1 MQQARARGFTLI
13 ELMIVIAIIGI
24 LAAVAI
30 PAYQNYVARAQV
42 SEGLRMASD
51 FKTSVSRLYAET
63 ATLAPIDSG
72 AEGLPA
78 AGSVAGHYVSEISV
92 TDGVITVT
100 FDPTDSHAGV
110 AGNDIVLTPTIG
122 SGSIGWRCS
131 GSGIPWRYLP
141 SNCR

>member
-51 FKTSVSRLYAET
+51 FKTSVSQIYAET

-78 AGSVAGHYVSEISV
+78 AGSVTGNYVSEISV

-100 FDPTDSHAGV
+100 FDTTSSHAGV
-110 AGNDIVLTPTIG
+110 AGNDIVLTPTINGG
-122 SGSIGWRCS
+122 STEWSCS
-131 GSGIPWRYLP
+131 GSGIPSQYLP